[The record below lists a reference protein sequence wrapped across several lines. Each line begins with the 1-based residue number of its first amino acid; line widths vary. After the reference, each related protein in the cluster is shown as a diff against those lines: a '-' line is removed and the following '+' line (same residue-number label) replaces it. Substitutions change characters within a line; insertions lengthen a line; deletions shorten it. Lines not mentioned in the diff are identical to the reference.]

1 MGAFLFATVWGCSV
15 PNGMIKWLM
24 QQEVTIDT
32 AGRVVLLK
40 RVRDRLRLEP
50 GDALQ
55 LDDDDEQITMRPVR
69 RPAVLRKELGVWST
83 GAALDHGVG
92 EVPQKDRY
100 HHDRD
105 AAVSQKLFEFR
116 AAALFDGV
124 GKYRRQ
130 DSEEADEVEYP
141 TQRRNNR
148 GDAGRN
154 EGERCTD
161 NDLRRDDQRE
171 AVKPDE
177 RYGARTADQCATS
190 SSVRLKVT
198 WSIIAPAG
206 VCATT
211 VAKPADDVATPIA
224 DASQ

>member
-1 MGAFLFATVWGCSV
+1 
-15 PNGMIKWLM
+15 M

-40 RVRDRLRLEP
+40 RVRDRLRLQP

-177 RYGARTADQCATS
+177 RYGARTADQCGHEQQRSLEGHMVDNRAGRGLRDDGCKTGRRCRDADRRRV
-190 SSVRLKVT
+190 SVT
-198 WSIIAPAG
+198 HAPING
-206 VCATT
+206 
-211 VAKPADDVATPIA
+211 
-224 DASQ
+224 